1 MRRLK
6 VLGLALMAVLVV
18 GVMTAAAA
26 SAESSPLPDIH
37 TALPGEKYPL
47 LFSGHQTGTSEL
59 VNESGGVLK
68 GTEFSIL
75 LKALELTSLGEATI
89 DFYNVGNSGGE
100 QCNTPGDAPGVVLI
114 PNAEYHLVYT
124 SLSPAAPLEL
134 AGLVLFTKFA
144 LTCGG
149 VFEITVTGP
158 FTMRISVPKPEAGK
172 EGDSTSLETAW
183 HCGSLVTAI
192 QEISYYYND
201 AFTQVP
207 TTLLANFA
215 GTGNKKACEEIEGTT
230 LLTPETGSTAT
241 MFSVL
246 F

>member
-6 VLGLALMAVLVV
+6 VLGLAFMAVLAV

-47 LFSGHQTGTSEL
+47 LLAGHQVGKSEL

-68 GTEFSIL
+68 GKEFSIL
-75 LKALELTSLGEATI
+75 LSLLELSALGPAII
-89 DFYNVGNSGGE
+89 DFFGVENKE
-100 QCNTPGDAPGVVLI
+100 KELCNTAGDGAGVVLI
-114 PNAEYHLVYT
+114 PNAEFHLVYS
-124 SLSPAAPLEL
+124 SLSPLAPLEL
-134 AGLVLFTKFA
+134 AALILFSKFTI
-144 LTCGG
+144 TCGAI
-149 VFEITVTGP
+149 FEITNTGP
-158 FTMRISVPKPEAGK
+158 STARVSVPKPEAGK
-172 EGDSTSLETAW
+172 EGDSTSLETAS
-183 HCGSLVTAI
+183 HCGSFVTAI
-192 QEISYYYND
+192 QEISLYYND
-201 AFTQVP
+201 QLELVA
-207 TTLLANFA
+207 TTLLANPS
-215 GTGNKKACEEIEGTT
+215 GTGNKKSCEEIEGTT